1 METSIVKTV
10 ANRGLTGGRARPSMA
25 YLSRID
31 WLCAFGLT
39 FYHLVALLAVL
50 PWLFSWIGVALV
62 VLGIYLFGTLGINLC
77 FHRLLTHR
85 GAKCPRWLEHTLVV
99 LAVCCV
105 QGTPARWVAV
115 HRRHHEHSDD
125 PHDPHS
131 PLFGFLWSHIG
142 WLLLRNEEF
151 TRLGIHERYA
161 KDILR
166 DPFYA
171 RLESGAFSAFV
182 ILLSWAVFFLGGL
195 VSDLLA
201 GGSVPQALR
210 FGVSILV
217 WGVFVRT
224 VVVWHI
230 TWSVNSVTHLWGYRN
245 YATNDASRN
254 NVIVALLSTGEGWHN
269 NHHADP
275 RSARHGHAW
284 WEVDVTYL
292 TIGLLVRLGLARKI
306 IMPRAASAR
315 IQCR

>member
-1 METSIVKTV
+1 
-10 ANRGLTGGRARPSMA
+10 
-25 YLSRID
+25 
-31 WLCAFGLT
+31 
-39 FYHLVALLAVL
+39 
-50 PWLFSWIGVALV
+50 
-62 VLGIYLFGTLGINLC
+62 
-77 FHRLLTHR
+77 
-85 GAKCPRWLEHTLVV
+85 
-99 LAVCCV
+99 
-105 QGTPARWVAV
+105 
-115 HRRHHEHSDD
+115 
-125 PHDPHS
+125 
-131 PLFGFLWSHIG
+131 
-142 WLLLRNEEF
+142 
-151 TRLGIHERYA
+151 
-161 KDILR
+161 
-166 DPFYA
+166 
-171 RLESGAFSAFV
+171 
-182 ILLSWAVFFLGGL
+182 VFFLGGL
-195 VSDLLA
+195 ASDLLA
-201 GGSVPQALR
+201 GGSIPQALR